1 MAGLIL
7 ALWVVLPFRS
17 VSFTR
22 SDGVVV
28 KLPAPDRLDH
38 TSDTWDYLQIAR
50 EIYRSHRFESLFTYV
65 PFLPDWHPSSDPVRV
80 GSIERF
86 PVLWRQPGFPLL
98 IAGAF
103 AFRGAPDPDVLLW
116 IQGLAIFL
124 LPLATYFLARAVLSS
139 GWALVAGFL
148 TLLCPLASSPSSPFV
163 ATTWFA
169 VILAFLAGC
178 LLRTDRVLMAV
189 VSGVLLGIAIAFRL
203 ETWMLVP
210 GLMLMFWLARSPHPV
225 RDTLVMLGAAAVVLI
240 PWTRCRAQCG
250 GETFT
255 LTSLL
260 YHATDSFPEWT
271 SSRTLAVRDLSPL
284 GFVTQHF
291 GEVAKKCG
299 LDILRYG
306 RDLVLFPSPLLA
318 PLVWLAVLRPP
329 ADARSRAFVIGA
341 VVAAIILVLALSPLE
356 YSPRFLAVVVPLF
369 TVTAVITL
377 SRFVRYRRELVIA
390 ASVVGIL
397 LIGSSLLRRSANG
410 TGRIAVDDLDHLISQ
425 ARWPMATGYDHY
437 PWIVLSDAPT
447 IYAWVWEG
455 RAVWAPLPEDVP
467 RVRWLLRD
475 FDTVALFTRASG
487 HADGITRDTINKYFA
502 TGAVAKTNE
511 PPILMQWPLPSRE
524 EPVPAHG
531 SPP

>member
-7 ALWVVLPFRS
+7 ALCVVLPFRS

-22 SDGVVV
+22 SDGVAV
-28 KLPAPDRLDH
+28 KLLAPDRLDH

-50 EIYRSHRFESLFTYV
+50 EIYQSHRFESLFTYV
-65 PFLPDWHPSSDPVRV
+65 PFLPDWSDKRPI
-80 GSIERF
+80 GEPLERF

-103 AFRGAPDPDVLLW
+103 ALWGAPDPDVLLW
-116 IQGLAIFL
+116 IQGFAIFL
-124 LPLATYFLARAVLSS
+124 LPLATYFLAQAILSP

-148 TLLCPLASSPSSPFV
+148 ALFCPLASSPSSPFV

-178 LLRTDRVLMAV
+178 LLRTDRVIMAV

-210 GLMLMFWLARSPHPV
+210 GLLLMLWLAHSPHPV
-225 RDTLVMLGAAAVVLI
+225 RNTLVILGMAAVVLI

-260 YHATDSFPEWT
+260 YHATDAFPEWN

-291 GEVAKKCG
+291 GDVAKKSG

-306 RDLVLFPSPLLA
+306 RDLVLFPSPFLA

-329 ADARSRAFVIGA
+329 ADSRSRAFVLGA
-341 VVAAIILVLALSPLE
+341 AVAAIILVLALSPLE
-356 YSPRFLAVVVPLF
+356 YSPRFLAVFVPLF
-369 TVTAVITL
+369 TVTAVITI

-390 ASVVGIL
+390 AGAVGIL
-397 LIGSSLLRRSANG
+397 LIGSGVLRRSANG
-410 TGRIAVDDLDHLISQ
+410 TSRIAVEDLDHLISQ
-425 ARWPMATGYDHY
+425 ANWSMPMGYDHF
-437 PWIVLSDAPT
+437 PWVVLTDAPT
-447 IYAWVWEG
+447 IYAWIWEG

-467 RVRWLLRD
+467 RVRQLLGNG
-475 FDTVALFTRASG
+475 TVALFTRASG
-487 HADGITRDTINKYFA
+487 HADGITQDTINKYFV
-502 TGAVAKTNE
+502 TGAVAKTNK

-524 EPVPAHG
+524 GPVPADG
-531 SPP
+531 SPR